1 MALIQNVCPLLVKAH
16 SIISW
21 LGRKCLSP
29 KLPVTLSGF
38 KGLLPPQG
46 MLWLE
51 REALGFACPLDTTVQ
66 CSTPGAAPTCPC
78 LTVPTSQANT
88 GPANHILLQSVAW
101 VVSLMPISITS
112 LIWSEHKGIFAL
124 PYTPSLPGEQA
135 SPHLE
140 QRGSSFESTSL
151 SLQP

>member
-1 MALIQNVCPLLVKAH
+1 MAWVQNVCPLLVKAH

-29 KLPVTLSGF
+29 KLPVAPSGF
-38 KGLLPPQG
+38 KLLLPPQR

-51 REALGFACPLDTTVQ
+51 GEALGLACPLDTTVQ
-66 CSTPGAAPTCPC
+66 GSTPGAAPTCPC

-112 LIWSEHKGIFAL
+112 LIWSEHKAFL
-124 PYTPSLPGEQA
+124 LLHTPQGSLGKQA
-135 SPHLE
+135 GPHLE
-140 QRGSSFESTSL
+140 QRGSSSL
-151 SLQP
+151 SPQP